1 MQKVA
6 KAKFRPSRKLGE
18 LLLYLKKLED
28 CLAAWKQR
36 NEGRLKTFAQYCRYA
51 LHFIWPV
58 LTRFCHTNF
67 LFYIFYI
74 LCYYINM
81 TGIVLGGGRVW
92 ATAGNRPHVSLL
104 MTFRKFERG
113 SGDECGRNTFTPL
126 KSPSVMSLIHVYQWM
141 RSETWK

>member
-81 TGIVLGGGRVW
+81 TGIVLGGG
-92 ATAGNRPHVSLL
+92 VSNS
-104 MTFRKFERG
+104 RKQTTCESFNDIQE
-113 SGDECGRNTFTPL
+113 
-126 KSPSVMSLIHVYQWM
+126 V
-141 RSETWK
+141 

>member
-58 LTRFCHTNF
+58 LTRFFHTNF

-81 TGIVLGGGRVW
+81 TGIVLGGV
-92 ATAGNRPHVSLL
+92 
-104 MTFRKFERG
+104 
-113 SGDECGRNTFTPL
+113 
-126 KSPSVMSLIHVYQWM
+126 
-141 RSETWK
+141 